1 MMDGPSA
8 IDPLVAAGPL
18 VPVGPLRP
26 APSLQRIVMFD
37 HAVTHMMDMSGGNI
51 RAYENGPPVSV
62 PMTSTRFDLTS
73 LDRLQVQLL
82 RDPRPSSVD
91 STLFSLHLA
100 DAGRVVDVRETPDGS
115 LVLDDDR
122 TTPTTAPI
130 GESPAV
136 VIVVS
141 RTSTETSH
149 HVVVSARNAETMRA
163 SNLELDVTSLTNAM
177 VTIGGPTAE
186 LTGTVGRRRTIP
198 VQIDTTL
205 PQQPIDQVRRAV
217 RGAKRVAGSLRGR
230 IG

>member
-1 MMDGPSA
+1 MTDGASA

-26 APSLQRIVMFD
+26 APSLQRIVVLGGAIPKMID
-37 HAVTHMMDMSGGNI
+37 LSGGNI
-51 RAYENGPPVSV
+51 RPYENGPPVSV
-62 PMTSTRFDLTS
+62 PMTSTRFDLAS

-100 DAGRVVDVRETPDGS
+100 DADRFVDVRETPDGS

-122 TTPTTAPI
+122 TTPTTSPI

-141 RTSTETSH
+141 SASTETSH
-149 HVVVSARNAETMRA
+149 HLVVSARNAETMQA
-163 SNLELDVTSLTNAM
+163 TQIELDVATLTNTT

-186 LTGTVGRRRTIP
+186 RTGTIGRRRTIP
-198 VQIDTTL
+198 VQIDTAL
-205 PQQPIDQVRRAV
+205 PPQPIDQVRRAV
-217 RGAKRVAGSLRGR
+217 RGAKRVAGSMRGR